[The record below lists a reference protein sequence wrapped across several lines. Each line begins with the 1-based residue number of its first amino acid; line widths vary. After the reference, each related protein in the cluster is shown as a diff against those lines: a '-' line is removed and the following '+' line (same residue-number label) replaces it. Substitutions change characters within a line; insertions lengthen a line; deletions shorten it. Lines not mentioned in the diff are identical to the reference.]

1 MKFEGLDDKYLF
13 FTNKIYTFDEEK
25 DISMFLKDM
34 FLIINEVYS
43 LELFGYF
50 KVDIFIDD
58 KIGVFVEISKLD
70 DYISYSKKIDT
81 KVIINR
87 NSFYFKTKDLSMI
100 YQYEN
105 IYRKDNYY
113 YVSTKDVENVLDLL
127 DFCEIDYRVNEFD
140 LKLWYYI
147 NIW

>member
-1 MKFEGLDDKYLF
+1 MKFEVLDDKYLF

-87 NSFYFKTKDLSMI
+87 NSFYFKTNDLSMI

-140 LKLWYYI
+140 LKL
-147 NIW
+147 

>member
-1 MKFEGLDDKYLF
+1 MRFEVLDDKYLF
-13 FTNKIYTFDEEK
+13 FTNKIYSFDEEK

-34 FLIINEVYS
+34 FLMINEVFS

-50 KVDIFIDD
+50 KVDIFIDV

-87 NSFYFKTKDLSMI
+87 NNFYFKTNDLSLI
-100 YQYEN
+100 YQYEP
-105 IYRKDNYY
+105 IYIKDNYY
-113 YVSTKDVENVLDLL
+113 YVSTKDVDNVLDLF
-127 DFCEIDYRVNEFD
+127 DFCEIEYNVND
-140 LKLWYYI
+140 LELI
-147 NIW
+147 FI

>member
-1 MKFEGLDDKYLF
+1 MKLEVLDDKYLF
-13 FTNKIYTFDEEK
+13 FTNKIYIFDEEK

-34 FLIINEVYS
+34 FLMINEVYS

-87 NSFYFKTKDLSMI
+87 NSFYFKTNDLSMI
-100 YQYEN
+100 YQYEP
-105 IYRKDNYY
+105 IYIKDNYY
-113 YVSTKDVENVLDLL
+113 YVSTKDVDNVLDLL

-140 LKLWYYI
+140 LKL
-147 NIW
+147 

>member
-1 MKFEGLDDKYLF
+1 MKFEVWDDKYLF
-13 FTNKIYTFDEEK
+13 FTNKIYSFDEEK

-34 FLIINEVYS
+34 FLIINEAYS

-70 DYISYSKKIDT
+70 DYIFYSKKIDT
-81 KVIINR
+81 KVISNR
-87 NSFYFKTKDLSMI
+87 NSFYFKTKDLSLL

-113 YVSTKDVENVLDLL
+113 YVPTKDVENVLDLL
-127 DFCEIDYRVNEFD
+127 DFCEIDYRVND
-140 LKLWYYI
+140 LELI
-147 NIW
+147 FI

>member
-1 MKFEGLDDKYLF
+1 M
-13 FTNKIYTFDEEK
+13 
-25 DISMFLKDM
+25 
-34 FLIINEVYS
+34 INEVFS

-87 NSFYFKTKDLSMI
+87 NSFYFKTNDLSMI
-100 YQYEN
+100 YQYEP
-105 IYRKDNYY
+105 IYKKDNYY
-113 YVSTKDVENVLDLL
+113 YVSTKDVDNVLDLF
-127 DFCEIDYRVNEFD
+127 DFCEIEYNVND
-140 LKLWYYI
+140 LELI
-147 NIW
+147 FI

>member
-1 MKFEGLDDKYLF
+1 MKFEVLDDKYLF
-13 FTNKIYTFDEEK
+13 FTNKIYIFDEEK
-25 DISMFLKDM
+25 DISVFLKDM

-58 KIGVFVEISKLD
+58 KIGAFVEISKLD

-87 NSFYFKTKDLSMI
+87 NSFYFKTKDLSLI

-113 YVSTKDVENVLDLL
+113 YVSTKDVENILDLL

-140 LKLWYYI
+140 LKL
-147 NIW
+147 

>member
-1 MKFEGLDDKYLF
+1 MKLEVLDDKYLF
-13 FTNKIYTFDEEK
+13 FTNKIYIFDEEK

-34 FLIINEVYS
+34 FLMINEVYS

-87 NSFYFKTKDLSMI
+87 NSFYFKTNDLSMI
-100 YQYEN
+100 YQYEP
-105 IYRKDNYY
+105 IYKKDNYY
-113 YVSTKDVENVLDLL
+113 YVSTKDVDNVLDLL

-140 LKLWYYI
+140 LKL
-147 NIW
+147 

>member
-1 MKFEGLDDKYLF
+1 MRFEVLDDKYLF
-13 FTNKIYTFDEEK
+13 FTNKIYSFDEEK

-50 KVDIFIDD
+50 KVNIFIDV

-70 DYISYSKKIDT
+70 DYNSYGKKIDT

-87 NSFYFKTKDLSMI
+87 NSFYFKTNDLSLI
-100 YQYEN
+100 YKYEP

-113 YVSTKDVENVLDLL
+113 YISTKDVDNILDLL
-127 DFCEIDYRVNEFD
+127 DFCEIEYKDIDFSLEDMILY
-140 LKLWYYI
+140 
-147 NIW
+147 

>member
-1 MKFEGLDDKYLF
+1 MKFEVLDDKYLF
-13 FTNKIYTFDEEK
+13 FTNKNYSLEEEG
-25 DISMFLKDM
+25 DISTFLKDM
-34 FLIINEVYS
+34 FLIINEIYS

-50 KVDIFIDD
+50 KVDIFIDE

-70 DYISYSKKIDT
+70 DYISYGKKIDT

-87 NSFYFKTKDLSMI
+87 NNFYFKTNDLSLI
-100 YQYEN
+100 YQYEP

-113 YVSTKDVENVLDLL
+113 YVSTKDVDNVLDLL

-140 LKLWYYI
+140 LKL
-147 NIW
+147 

>member
-1 MKFEGLDDKYLF
+1 MKFEVLDDKYLF
-13 FTNKIYTFDEEK
+13 FTNKNYSLEEEG
-25 DISMFLKDM
+25 DISTFLKDM
-34 FLIINEVYS
+34 FLIINEIYS

-50 KVDIFIDD
+50 KVDIFIDE

-70 DYISYSKKIDT
+70 DYISYGKKIDT

-87 NSFYFKTKDLSMI
+87 NNFYFKTNDLSLI
-100 YQYEN
+100 YQYEP

-113 YVSTKDVENVLDLL
+113 YVSTKDVDNVLDFL

-140 LKLWYYI
+140 LKL
-147 NIW
+147 

>member
-1 MKFEGLDDKYLF
+1 MKFEVLDDKYLF
-13 FTNKIYTFDEEK
+13 FTNKIYSFDEEK

-34 FLIINEVYS
+34 FLMINEVFS

-87 NSFYFKTKDLSMI
+87 NSFYFKTNDLSMI
-100 YQYEN
+100 YQYEP
-105 IYRKDNYY
+105 IYKKDNYY
-113 YVSTKDVENVLDLL
+113 YVSTKDVDNVLDLL

-140 LKLWYYI
+140 LKL
-147 NIW
+147 

>member
-1 MKFEGLDDKYLF
+1 MKFEVLDDKYLF
-13 FTNKIYTFDEEK
+13 FTNKIYSFDEEK

-87 NSFYFKTKDLSMI
+87 NSFYFKTNDLSMI
-100 YQYEN
+100 YQYEP
-105 IYRKDNYY
+105 IYKKDNYY
-113 YVSTKDVENVLDLL
+113 YVSTKDVDNVLDLL
-127 DFCEIDYRVNEFD
+127 DFCEIEYNVND
-140 LKLWYYI
+140 LELI
-147 NIW
+147 FI

>member
-1 MKFEGLDDKYLF
+1 MKLEVLDDKYLF
-13 FTNKIYTFDEEK
+13 FTNKIYIFDEEK

-34 FLIINEVYS
+34 FLMINEVYS

-87 NSFYFKTKDLSMI
+87 NSFYFKTNDLSLI
-100 YQYEN
+100 HQYEP
-105 IYRKDNYY
+105 IYVKDNYY
-113 YVSTKDVENVLDLL
+113 YVSTKDVDNVLDLL

-140 LKLWYYI
+140 LKL
-147 NIW
+147 